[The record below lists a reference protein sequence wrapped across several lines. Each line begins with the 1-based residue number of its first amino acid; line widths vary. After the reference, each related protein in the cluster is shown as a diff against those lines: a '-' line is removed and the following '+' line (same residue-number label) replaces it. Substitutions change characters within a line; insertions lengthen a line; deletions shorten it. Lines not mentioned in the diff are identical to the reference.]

1 MKNDNLHLLKNIK
14 KVEISDSVFDKI
26 TKRLENRVATVV
38 PMYKVGIA
46 AALIL
51 GLIFGEIY
59 FISSRIQ
66 DTQQMAQL
74 NELLKVN
81 NNALYHE

>member
-1 MKNDNLHLLKNIK
+1 MKNDNLHLLKKIK

-26 TKRLENRVATVV
+26 TKRLENRVAKVV
-38 PMYKVGIA
+38 PMYKVGIGV
-46 AALIL
+46 ALIR
-51 GLIFGEIY
+51 GLVFGEIY
-59 FISSRIQ
+59 FISRRTQ

-81 NNALYHE
+81 NNTLYHE

>member
-1 MKNDNLHLLKNIK
+1 MKNDNLHLLKKIK

-26 TKRLENRVATVV
+26 TKRLENRVAKVV

-46 AALIL
+46 VALIL
-51 GLIFGEIY
+51 GLVFGEIY
-59 FISSRIQ
+59 FISRRTQ

-81 NNALYHE
+81 NNTLYHE

>member
-14 KVEISDSVFDKI
+14 KVEISDSVFEKI
-26 TKRLENRVATVV
+26 TKRLENRTATVV

-51 GLIFGEIY
+51 GLVFGEIY
-59 FISSRIQ
+59 FISRRTQ

-81 NNALYHE
+81 NNTLYHE